1 MAMKV
6 KKDISDLMSQLSK
19 QKYGKL
25 LETIAGLDT
34 KHEIG
39 REDTQLLLDC
49 ISDYI
54 GELAADCY
62 AEGFNDGAAVGL
74 QKGEQVV
81 VQKMALMMAP
91 ETGPMN

>member
-6 KKDISDLMSQLSK
+6 KKDVSDLMSQLSR

-25 LETIAGLDT
+25 LETLAKLDT

-39 REDTQLLLDC
+39 RDDTQLLLDC

-54 GELAADCY
+54 GELASDCY
-62 AEGFNDGAAVGL
+62 SEGFTDGAAVGL

-81 VQKMALMMAP
+81 AQQMALMMAP
-91 ETGPMN
+91 ETGMVN